1 MLMTR
6 IFRNAAAAAWFRRL
20 LASSL
25 AALLVAGGT
34 AAPAAAAGVD
44 PSFHTLFMSWKK
56 LDDIHEGGAGSI
68 SIPSIKPI
76 DDVSFSSGFGVR
88 ADPFRHSAAMHP
100 GVDMPGQTGTD
111 IYATADGI
119 VSYAKWMN
127 GYGNLVELDHGKGVS
142 TRYGHLSKIL
152 VAEGER
158 VHRGELIA
166 LMGSTG
172 RSTGSHLHYEVR
184 IDGRAVN
191 PMPFLE
197 NIDYAAAMQKRP
209 APGAQVAMGGPDE

>member
-1 MLMTR
+1 MVRSL
-6 IFRNAAAAAWFRRL
+6 FRNAVAAVRFRRL

-25 AALLVAGGT
+25 AVGLAVGSVS
-34 AAPAAAAGVD
+34 PAFAAGVD
-44 PSFHTLFMSWKK
+44 QSFHTLFMSWKK
-56 LDDIHEGGAGSI
+56 LDGISEAGAGSI

-76 DDVSFSSGFGVR
+76 DDVTFSSGFGVR

-100 GVDMPGQTGTD
+100 GVDMPGATGTD
-111 IYATADGI
+111 VYATADGV

-142 TRYGHLSKIL
+142 TRYGHLSKII
-152 VAEGER
+152 VSNGEH

-197 NIDYAAAMQKRP
+197 NIDYAAAMQARP
-209 APGAQVAMGGPDE
+209 APGAAMAMGGPDE